1 MLVQLADEHAAAG
14 REVVY
19 ANKVPKYKQG
29 SGLGRTHITSSK
41 VGLQV
46 ADEFNTTITDDTRL
60 LLAELW
66 LQEVTPF
73 TGHTTYAEMASDV
86 ASA

>member
-1 MLVQLADEHAAAG
+1 MYQLVDEHAAAG
-14 REVVY
+14 LEVVY
-19 ANKVPKYKQG
+19 ATEVPKYKQG
-29 SGLGRTHITSSK
+29 SGAERTMTTSSK

-46 ADEFNTTITDDTRL
+46 ADDVNTTITDDTRL

-73 TGHTTYAEMASDV
+73 TGHTTYAEMASDL